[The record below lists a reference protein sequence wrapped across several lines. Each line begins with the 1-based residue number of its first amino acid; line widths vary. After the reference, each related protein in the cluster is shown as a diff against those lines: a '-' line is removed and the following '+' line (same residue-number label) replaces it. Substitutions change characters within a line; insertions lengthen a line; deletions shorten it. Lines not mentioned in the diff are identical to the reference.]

1 MNIYVY
7 ILIMFTILIAQQ
19 LTAVKARYLWVR
31 VGSVVLYVSMAGHMI
46 FNTVHV
52 EHES

>member
-1 MNIYVY
+1 MVEYEYYNIR
-7 ILIMFTILIAQQ
+7 ILITLTILIVQQ
-19 LTAVKARYLWVR
+19 LTAVKARYLWV
-31 VGSVVLYVSMAGHMI
+31 GSVVLYVSMI